1 MILSSLAEAAVL
13 RNQGRFE
20 EALSLLREA
29 VRLRPSDPVPHAL
42 MGEIFR
48 ELGAR
53 LRGYA
58 SIQDALRL
66 DSDGKAAREH
76 ARAASKEN
84 AWAFA
89 LLGGLARAAGN
100 TAEATKHLEEALSL
114 DSSCGWAWGWLGEV
128 HLREGR
134 LAQAR
139 EALDRSISLFAE
151 WAEAFAWRGETHRL
165 SGAVNEALRDLDHAV
180 ALGHRQY
187 DVFLSRAAAR
197 AAAGDVAGQAADQ
210 ERALRQAP
218 ELFRSRARE
227 VKDAVATKAIERLL
241 TKMARAKALLE
252 RGRKDAAA
260 GKTESALRQLNDSL
274 SVDSQAV
281 EALLLRSQLHE
292 RGGRLQD
299 SLKDADA
306 AVKLDPSSE
315 TYARRADIAQ
325 KTGHMEAALRDLSLS
340 LGMAPKAEL
349 LRWRAQTFLGMRHYD
364 LAIKDVSAALELT
377 PEDPA
382 LYDLRANVSLM
393 LGRQNE
399 AQRDIERALT
409 LLPNDVNLHL
419 RRGQLLCLQGRFE
432 EARAS
437 VSPIERRF
445 PAWAS
450 FIRGYV
456 LCVEKRYAQATREF
470 ERAETLAGEKD
481 GNLARQTKFYGT
493 VAKAFAATMPTEK
506 GMARKKEAKN
516 KGKVYLCGLG
526 VYPPQ
531 TATVEVLRAISECD
545 VIFNNLPGAG
555 ISEFLGLFC
564 ANRRP
569 VAFRYEQDAQLCAD
583 LVLSELGAGRTV
595 GFVTF
600 GHPLLFGPLSH
611 EIIKRCAKESIPC
624 KAFGAVSSMDAVLA
638 ASGQVLGYSYGGF
651 QLFETT
657 GMSILGEISAG
668 NPRLPMVIYFA
679 DGMGEEWLG
688 KLAKT
693 LAKIHSS
700 SHRCLFYGPRHELWE
715 QQQES
720 FTVAELAKS
729 SHHKL
734 AQGILFVPPR

>member
-1 MILSSLAEAAVL
+1 MSLRREGRLEEAA
-13 RNQGRFE
+13 
-20 EALSLLREA
+20 SLLRQA
-29 VRLRPSDPVPHAL
+29 VGLKPKDAAAHAL
-42 MGEIFR
+42 LGETFR

-58 SIQDALRL
+58 AVQESLRL
-66 DSDGKAAREH
+66 DPAGKTARLH
-76 ARAASKEN
+76 ARTEDGRQA

-89 LLGGLARAAGN
+89 LLGGLARAAGRP
-100 TAEATKHLEEALSL
+100 AEAVKSLETALSL
-114 DSSCGWAWGWLGEV
+114 DAGCGWAWGWLGEV

-134 LAQAR
+134 LAQALD
-139 EALDRSISLFAE
+139 ALNRSIALFAE
-151 WAEAFAWRGETHRL
+151 WAEAFAWRGEAHRL
-165 SGAVNEALRDLDHAV
+165 LGDPASALRDLDHAV

-197 AAAGDVAGQAADQ
+197 AAAGDAEGQACDQ

-218 ELFRSRARE
+218 ELFRAQARQ
-227 VKDAVATKAIERLL
+227 V
-241 TKMARAKALLE
+241 
-252 RGRKDAAA
+252 KDAAA
-260 GKTESALRQLNDSL
+260 AAAIEKLLAKVAGAKVMLDKGRRQAEAGKLDSALKRLDECL
-274 SVDSQAV
+274 RADPQAV
-281 EALLLRSQLHE
+281 EALLLRSDLHE
-292 RGGRLQD
+292 RGGRLQEA
-299 SLKDADA
+299 LKDADA
-306 AVKLDPSSE
+306 AVKLDPSAG

-325 KTGHMEAALRDLSLS
+325 KTGHMEASLRDLSLS
-340 LGMAPKAEL
+340 LGMSPKAAL
-349 LRWRAQTFLGMRHYD
+349 LRWRAQMFLGMRHYD

-382 LYDLRANVSLM
+382 LYDLRANVSLL
-393 LGRQNE
+393 LGRQSE
-399 AQRDIERALT
+399 AQRDVERALV
-409 LLPNDVNLHL
+409 LLPGDVNLHL
-419 RRGQLLCLQGRFE
+419 RRGQLLCLQGRFDQ
-432 EARAS
+432 ARDS
-437 VSPIERRF
+437 VAPIEKRF
-445 PAWAS
+445 PAWAH

-456 LCVEKRYAQATREF
+456 LCVEKRYAEASASF
-470 ERAETLAGEKD
+470 SKAAALAGEQD
-481 GNLARQTKFYGT
+481 ASLLRMTTFYGT
-493 VAKAFAATMPTEK
+493 VAKAFAATVPTENA
-506 GMARKKEAKN
+506 MAKKNENKKQ

-545 VIFNNLPGAG
+545 VIFNNLPGVG

-583 LVLSELGAGRTV
+583 LVLSELKPGRTV

-657 GMSILGEISAG
+657 GMSILGEISVA
-668 NPRLPMVIYFA
+668 NPKLPMVIYFA

-688 KLAKT
+688 KLAKS
-693 LAKIHSS
+693 LAKTHSS